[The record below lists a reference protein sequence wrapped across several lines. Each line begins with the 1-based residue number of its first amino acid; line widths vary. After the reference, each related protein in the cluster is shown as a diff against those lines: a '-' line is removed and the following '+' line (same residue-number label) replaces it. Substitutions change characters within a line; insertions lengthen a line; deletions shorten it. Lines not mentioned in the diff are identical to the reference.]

1 MKKKWIYALVAIVL
15 IGLVLLVPSFQK
27 KVEMEGKKE
36 ISVEIVD
43 EKNKAVLDKMYH
55 TDAKNLAQ
63 FVEEEKDLKAKV
75 EDGEYGAFLTE
86 IYGLKQD
93 MDKGP
98 WIVYESGNNKVC
110 KEAGMCPAMDDVA
123 LEDGDSFTIKLVT
136 SFE

>member
-15 IGLVLLVPSFQK
+15 IGLVLLVPSFKK

-55 TDAKNLAQ
+55 TDAKNLTQ

-98 WIVYESGNNKVC
+98 WIVYESSNNKVC